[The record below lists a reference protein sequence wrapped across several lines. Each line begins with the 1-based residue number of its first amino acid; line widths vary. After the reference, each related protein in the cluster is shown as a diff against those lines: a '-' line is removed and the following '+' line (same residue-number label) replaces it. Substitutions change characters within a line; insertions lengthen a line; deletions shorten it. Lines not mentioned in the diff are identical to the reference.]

1 MIANSHSDAL
11 KSIGVIPRT
20 PSPSPEPESE
30 AEDRDPEDMTE
41 EELRAVVRSMR
52 VSRITSWRHALHK
65 SFTDHQ
71 TVEEPESNHCQA

>member
-1 MIANSHSDAL
+1 MIADSHSDAL

-30 AEDRDPEDMTE
+30 DEDRDPEDMTE

-52 VSRITSWRHALHK
+52 VSRITGWTHAIHEL
-65 SFTDHQ
+65 FTDHQ
-71 TVEEPESNHCQA
+71 TVEEPESSHYQA